1 MFGNMMDNMKSAKE
15 SLQKEL
21 SGQRIQVA
29 DSEKSVEVIV
39 SGTRQIVD
47 IKILK
52 EDIDKEQLED
62 LLIVL
67 INEALGKAA
76 LLEAELTE
84 RSLKEM
90 LPPGLDSL
98 NNLFNK

>member
-84 RSLKEM
+84 NSLKEM